1 MLFVDGRYTL
11 QVREQVDTSLFTI
24 EHLVETPPDR
34 WIETNLTSADRLG
47 YDPWLHTVESAER
60 LAKACAA
67 AGATLVAVEPDL
79 IDAIWSDRP
88 APPLGAV
95 TLHDLRFAGEAAE
108 EKLARIRAELAKLRA
123 DALVVSD
130 PHAVAWAFNIRGA
143 DVAHTPLPLA
153 FAVVPQA
160 GRPALF
166 VDGRKLSN
174 DVRDRLEGL
183 ADVREP
189 ADFVQALAALG
200 QARKTVRLDQA
211 TAADALARLV
221 ITHGG
226 KVARG
231 ACPIALMKAVKNQVE
246 ISGARAAHIRDGAA
260 VTRFLAWFD
269 REAARGTLTEIDAV
283 AALESFRRD
292 TGLLKDISFPTIS
305 GAGPDGA
312 IVHYRVTSKTNRAIA
327 PGELFLIDSGGQYQ
341 DGTTDITRTVAV
353 GEPTAEMR
361 ERFTR
366 VLKGHIAIA
375 RAVFPDGTTGAQLEL
390 VCAAILVGAGARL
403 RSRHRTW
410 RRQLSLGARRPGA
423 HLQAGHDGAP
433 ARHDPLERARLLQSR
448 RLRHP
453 HRESCARGG
462 GRRRPR
468 RRETA
473 QCFRDAHAGAHRPS
487 ADRGQYAHARRDGVA
502 RRLSCARRADA
513 VAARRRRD
521 ARVARGRHPPARAKL
536 NPLGYPVLDPTT
548 KGTTRSEARPTRWRL
563 LALLIAMTGVSSLSL
578 NILVPAIPSLVA
590 KFAADPASVQLTVSL
605 YLLGLAVAQLV
616 FGPLSDRFGRRPV
629 VLAGLA
635 LATIASTAAIFAAS
649 ISSLIVARVAQ
660 SLGASTGQ
668 TIGRAIIRDLYDR
681 EHAASMIGLVTSVVV
696 LMPMAA
702 PLIGGILDTLFGWEA
717 IFVFTAALSFTVFA
731 WAMLALPETHT
742 FSTAPGGWG
751 RFSADV
757 RALAAARGSSATRY
771 APGSARRPS
780 SAFSA
785 ALPMWW

>member
-1 MLFVDGRYTL
+1 MFEARFQSFEDRTERAASGARVAALRTELARRSLTGFIVPRSDRHQNEYVPASEERLAWLTGFTGSAGAAIVLRERAVLFVDGRYTL
-11 QVREQVDTSLFTI
+11 QVREQVDTSLFAI

-88 APPLGAV
+88 APPLGPI

-130 PHAVAWAFNIRGA
+130 PHAVAWAFNIRGS

-174 DVRDRLEGL
+174 DVRDRLETL

-200 QARKTVRLDQA
+200 QAHKTVRLDQA

-221 ITHGG
+221 TSHGG

-231 ACPIALMKAVKNQVE
+231 PCPIALMKAMKNQAE
-246 ISGARAAHIRDGAA
+246 ISGARAAHIRDGVA

-292 TGLLKDISFPTIS
+292 TGLLKDVSFPTIS

-312 IVHYRVTSKTNRAIA
+312 IVHYRVTTRTNRGITA
-327 PGELFLIDSGGQYQ
+327 GELFLIDSGGQYQ

-375 RAVFPDGTTGAQLEL
+375 RAIFPDGTTGAQLDSFARQSL
-390 VCAAILVGAGARL
+390 WAAGLDFDHGTGHGVGSYLSVHEGPARISKLGTTPLRRGMILSNEPGYYKAGAYGIRIENL
-403 RSRHRTW
+403 V
-410 RRQLSLGARRPGA
+410 LVVEAAAVLGAEKPLNA
-423 HLQAGHDGAP
+423 FETLTLAP
-433 ARHDPLERARLLQSR
+433 IDR
-448 RLRHP
+448 RLVVADMLTP
-453 HRESCARGG
+453 E
-462 GRRRPR
+462 
-468 RRETA
+468 ETDW
-473 QCFRDAHAGAHRPS
+473 F
-487 ADRGQYAHARRDGVA
+487 DGY
-502 RRLSCARRADA
+502 
-513 VAARRRRD
+513 
-521 ARVARGRHPPARAKL
+521 H
-536 NPLGYPVLDPTT
+536 
-548 KGTTRSEARPTRWRL
+548 
-563 LALLIAMTGVSSLSL
+563 
-578 NILVPAIPSLVA
+578 
-590 KFAADPASVQLTVSL
+590 
-605 YLLGLAVAQLV
+605 
-616 FGPLSDRFGRRPV
+616 
-629 VLAGLA
+629 
-635 LATIASTAAIFAAS
+635 
-649 ISSLIVARVAQ
+649 ARVAQ
-660 SLGASTGQ
+660 ML
-668 TIGRAIIRDLYDR
+668 
-681 EHAASMIGLVTSVVV
+681 
-696 LMPMAA
+696 A
-702 PLIGGILDTLFGWEA
+702 PLVDAETR
-717 IFVFTAALSFTVFA
+717 A
-731 WAMLALPETHT
+731 W
-742 FSTAPGGWG
+742 
-751 RFSADV
+751 
-757 RALAAARGSSATRY
+757 LAAATR
-771 APGSARRPS
+771 PLARS
-780 SAFSA
+780 
-785 ALPMWW
+785 